1 MVARP
6 GKFRAVPFSPDPS
19 RALLYLRIH
28 PRVPKLVAIRPPDA
42 RSTSRRHGRRP
53 AHSRHSFECGPG
65 RNEIFLRFVNE
76 RLVTGDHTPELVGCP
91 ADGPS
96 RASLASLSGGGGG
109 SSRMPASVRPS
120 GVSFGLIPLEY
131 VADNAEQILYKS
143 VQVLQRVF

>member
-6 GKFRAVPFSPDPS
+6 GKFRAVPPSPEPS

-76 RLVTGDHTPELVGCP
+76 RLVTGDRTPELVGCP

-96 RASLASLSGGGGG
+96 RASLSGGGGG
-109 SSRMPASVRPS
+109 SSRVPASVRPF
-120 GVSFGLIPLEY
+120 GVSFGLIPLEC
-131 VADNAEQILYKS
+131 VADNAEQILYKG
-143 VQVLQRVF
+143 VQVLRRIF